1 MPDPKTRPAWQSLFA
16 HAATLRP
23 RHLRELFAEH
33 PRRFEDF
40 SLGSGALLMDFSKQR
55 ITRETLEHLHELARA
70 CDVEGWRERMLA
82 GEHINHTENR
92 AVLHM
97 ALRAPAT
104 AALPTRG
111 ESVLPEVHAT
121 LARLRE
127 FCEAI
132 HGGSWRGHSGDRIT
146 DVVNLGIGGSDLG
159 PRMVSRTL
167 AAYQQPDLKVHYVS
181 NMDGADLAPLLARL
195 NPRSTLFVVVSKT
208 FGTQETLANARTARA
223 WLQAHV
229 SRGPAVERHFV
240 AVSSNLEATA
250 EFGIPPANVFQLR
263 DWVGGRFSLWS
274 PVGLSIALAIG
285 FHHFEALLA
294 GAHAMDQHFCTAPAR
309 DNLPLTLALL
319 DIWNI
324 NCIGAHSHG
333 VFPYSQSLE
342 LFPAYLQQLEMESTG
357 KSVDRQGQPME
368 RKSCP
373 IIWGS
378 AGTNGQHSF
387 FQLLHQGTDAVPL
400 QFIGFTENQAGN
412 DVTVDGST
420 SQKKLCAN
428 LVAQIVAFAKGKS
441 DANPNKNFP
450 GERPSSLIRGK
461 RLTPAALGTLLAHY
475 ENKIM
480 FQGFAWNLNSFD
492 QEGVQLGKVLTK
504 KVLSGDMGSE
514 LKAYADLFGL

>member
-82 GEHINHTENR
+82 GEHINHTEDR

-159 PRMVSRTL
+159 PRMVSRAL

-208 FGTQETLANARTARA
+208 SAPRRPWPMPAPP
-223 WLQAHV
+223 
-229 SRGPAVERHFV
+229 GP
-240 AVSSNLEATA
+240 
-250 EFGIPPANVFQLR
+250 G
-263 DWVGGRFSLWS
+263 
-274 PVGLSIALAIG
+274 
-285 FHHFEALLA
+285 
-294 GAHAMDQHFCTAPAR
+294 C
-309 DNLPLTLALL
+309 
-319 DIWNI
+319 
-324 NCIGAHSHG
+324 
-333 VFPYSQSLE
+333 
-342 LFPAYLQQLEMESTG
+342 
-357 KSVDRQGQPME
+357 
-368 RKSCP
+368 
-373 IIWGS
+373 
-378 AGTNGQHSF
+378 
-387 FQLLHQGTDAVPL
+387 
-400 QFIGFTENQAGN
+400 
-412 DVTVDGST
+412 
-420 SQKKLCAN
+420 
-428 LVAQIVAFAKGKS
+428 
-441 DANPNKNFP
+441 
-450 GERPSSLIRGK
+450 RP
-461 RLTPAALGTLLAHY
+461 T
-475 ENKIM
+475 
-480 FQGFAWNLNSFD
+480 
-492 QEGVQLGKVLTK
+492 
-504 KVLSGDMGSE
+504 
-514 LKAYADLFGL
+514 